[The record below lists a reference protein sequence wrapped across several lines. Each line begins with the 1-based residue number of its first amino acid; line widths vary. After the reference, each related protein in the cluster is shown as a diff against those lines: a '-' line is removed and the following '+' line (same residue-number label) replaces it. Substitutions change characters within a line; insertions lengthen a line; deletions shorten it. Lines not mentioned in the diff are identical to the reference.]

1 MLVPSQIATRE
12 PNPALIGQAS
22 SSAIMISGPS
32 EIFVGNPRPSV
43 IGVGPV
49 TISIRTPIRI
59 IHRYVRL
66 PAVAVVSGF
75 DPVPAGQIIVKEID
89 RDLLSPR
96 LGERR
101 QDKSEQR

>member
-1 MLVPSQIATRE
+1 
-12 PNPALIGQAS
+12 
-22 SSAIMISGPS
+22 MISCPP
-32 EIFVGNPRPSV
+32 EIFVGDPRPSV

-49 TISIRTPIRI
+49 TISIRTPIRV
-59 IHRYVRL
+59 IHRYVGL

-96 LGERR
+96 LGKRR
-101 QDKSEQR
+101 QDKSEHR